1 MKRPIIAICYDFDGT
16 LSPGNMQEYDFF
28 SSLGCR
34 KEDFWQE
41 SSRFA
46 REHHVDPILS
56 YMRLMIRKAN
66 EGATPTTLKAL
77 KRYGKSVELF
87 PGVKD
92 WFDRISSF
100 GEAQGACIEHYIVS
114 SGLKEMI
121 EGTSIG
127 KKFKKIYACSF
138 VYDNNDVP
146 EWPAVAVNYTT
157 KTQFLFRIN
166 KGITQDDDHLE
177 INAFLP
183 DLERRIPF
191 SRMLYIGDGA
201 TDVPCMRLVKEK
213 GGISIAVFDTAKPKK
228 KKETLKL
235 LTDGRVNFVS
245 EAVYSPDSRMEEIVK
260 AVICSISARAKVEM
274 ISTSMRKPKRKKV
287 NPIPVAPKSEA
298 TDDSKEIEPASG
310 QSGRP
315 EEGDIDKA
323 DQDTEAHEN

>member
-28 SSLGCR
+28 SSLGCK
-34 KEDFWQE
+34 KEDFWAE
-41 SSRFA
+41 SSLFA
-46 REHHVDPILS
+46 KEHHVDPILS

-77 KRYGKSVELF
+77 KKYGKSVELF

-92 WFDRISSF
+92 WFDRVSRF
-100 GEAQGACIEHYIVS
+100 GEEQGACIEHYIVS

-213 GGISIAVFDTAKPKK
+213 GGVSIAVFDPAKPKK
-228 KKETLKL
+228 KRETLKL
-235 LTDGRVNFVS
+235 LAEGRVHFVA
-245 EAVYSPDSRMEEIVK
+245 EAIYQPDSRVEKIVK
-260 AVICSISARAKVEM
+260 AVICSISARSKVEM
-274 ISTSMRKPKRKKV
+274 ISTSIRKPKSRPGKTV
-287 NPIPVAPKSEA
+287 PVESDDVTLDNKGTIEPTLTQTSHVREDA
-298 TDDSKEIEPASG
+298 TDRG
-310 QSGRP
+310 VL
-315 EEGDIDKA
+315 
-323 DQDTEAHEN
+323 